1 MESKGELKEIDIK
14 NCLWDCMCMC
24 YYFDDI
30 IRFWGKN
37 INFSNILLI
46 SVKLIDE
53 KLYNEKYENIL
64 IYNILYKTLTDA
76 KVLRSRFNKIDAFI
90 KIHDTVRYSLLI
102 DYSYC
107 DRVWDKINYLISRKS
122 GVRESIN
129 YNFARMRIDSFDSLP
144 IEKTLTFYN
153 VIILIKSVF
162 NRNKNEYY
170 YKIFL

>member
-1 MESKGELKEIDIK
+1 MESKGELKETDIE
-14 NCLWDCMCMC
+14 NCMCYCMCMC

-30 IRFWGKN
+30 IRFWGKD

-46 SVKLIDE
+46 SVKLLDE
-53 KLYNEKYENIL
+53 NLCKEKYENIL
-64 IYNILYKTLTDA
+64 IYNILYKTLIGA
-76 KVLRSRFNKIDAFI
+76 KLLCIRFIKIDAFI
-90 KIHDTVRYSLLI
+90 KIHDEIRYLVLV

-107 DRVWDKINYLISRKS
+107 DKIWDKIKYLISKKS
-122 GVRESIN
+122 GVAESIN

-144 IEKTLTFYN
+144 IEKTMTFYN

-170 YKIFL
+170 YNIFL